1 VNAHHTEKQPSSQSF
16 SGIFPVQKERGET
29 LAVLLER
36 FRSEYTLDD
45 TTKLTYAGRLDPMA
59 EGLVL
64 VLAGESRFQK
74 DTLLGL
80 AKEYEIEVLFGI
92 ATDTLDPLGVITE
105 TNITPVAEADIQ
117 NAIEKMKQL
126 TALPYPLYSSVP
138 VEGKALFVHARQGK
152 KVSVPEKKITVF
164 EATLLSVRTET
175 LGILGKQVSI
185 DIKKVVG
192 DFRQD
197 ESIQGWEQ
205 FLKEDTEATIAT
217 IRICAS
223 SGTYMRSLAEWLG
236 KECGVP
242 ALAYRIK
249 RVKVGEYK

>member
-117 NAIEKMKQL
+117 NAIEKNE
-126 TALPYPLYSSVP
+126 TTYS
-138 VEGKALFVHARQGK
+138 AT
-152 KVSVPEKKITVF
+152 VSLVLI
-164 EATLLSVRTET
+164 
-175 LGILGKQVSI
+175 
-185 DIKKVVG
+185 
-192 DFRQD
+192 
-197 ESIQGWEQ
+197 
-205 FLKEDTEATIAT
+205 
-217 IRICAS
+217 S
-223 SGTYMRSLAEWLG
+223 SGRRKSVVCARTSRKKS
-236 KECGVP
+236 
-242 ALAYRIK
+242 
-249 RVKVGEYK
+249 